1 MRLMIKSEMGNDR
14 IVECKDVYNTIAECV
29 MENVR
34 MGERGVTIWF
44 LDDFFEFNHVK
55 PIVDKLSKMMSLSV
69 HAEGSSLIRT
79 HIVIKW

>member
-1 MRLMIKSEMGNDR
+1 MRLMIKSERGNDR

-44 LDDFFEFNHVK
+44 LDDFF
-55 PIVDKLSKMMSLSV
+55 
-69 HAEGSSLIRT
+69 
-79 HIVIKW
+79 